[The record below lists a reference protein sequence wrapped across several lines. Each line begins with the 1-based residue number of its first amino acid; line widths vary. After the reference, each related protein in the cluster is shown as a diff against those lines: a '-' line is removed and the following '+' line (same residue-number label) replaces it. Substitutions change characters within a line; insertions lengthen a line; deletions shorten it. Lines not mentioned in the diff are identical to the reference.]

1 MARERS
7 IVVRLRAEVSDFQN
21 QMGQASRS
29 LSDFEKGQQKLGG
42 AATTTMGRL
51 VQSAKINEQQWTNVG
66 RTPTATGAGMAAIGG
81 AALKTGIDYN
91 NLRQTATK
99 SLESVT
105 GSTEA
110 AAAQMRRLD
119 DYGQN
124 SWLMRDVLVRA
135 QQNMSGFGIE
145 TGKVVPYM
153 DALAEAVAGTTG
165 SQQNF
170 EELAQVMGKIQ
181 SQGKITARELN
192 EFGLRG
198 IDAAQL
204 IGDAMGKTADQ
215 IRSEITAGT
224 LDAETALDAL
234 AEGMS
239 TKFEGSSDRM
249 RDTFQGAVDNLKG
262 AWRDLAADMAKPL
275 VDPEGGGALVGLTN
289 TLADFL
295 NSLQALPGPVKGA
308 IGVIGGLTTAAT
320 VGAGAFALLLPKYVQ
335 FKDSL
340 SQLTQIHPQ
349 LGAFTSALG
358 GFAGAAMRLGGV
370 IGGVTIGV
378 AGLLTALKNETEFH
392 ELETLVDNI
401 EGLAEAG
408 KKASEVDL
416 SSIVSD
422 IPELLGIT
430 TIEAENLGDVF
441 DTLLN

>member
-1 MARERS
+1 
-7 IVVRLRAEVSDFQN
+7 
-21 QMGQASRS
+21 
-29 LSDFEKGQQKLGG
+29 
-42 AATTTMGRL
+42 
-51 VQSAKINEQQWTNVG
+51 
-66 RTPTATGAGMAAIGG
+66 
-81 AALKTGIDYN
+81 
-91 NLRQTATK
+91 
-99 SLESVT
+99 
-105 GSTEA
+105 
-110 AAAQMRRLD
+110 
-119 DYGQN
+119 
-124 SWLMRDVLVRA
+124 
-135 QQNMSGFGIE
+135 
-145 TGKVVPYM
+145 
-153 DALAEAVAGTTG
+153 
-165 SQQNF
+165 
-170 EELAQVMGKIQ
+170 
-181 SQGKITARELN
+181 
-192 EFGLRG
+192 
-198 IDAAQL
+198 
-204 IGDAMGKTADQ
+204 
-215 IRSEITAGT
+215 
-224 LDAETALDAL
+224 
-234 AEGMS
+234 
-239 TKFEGSSDRM
+239 
-249 RDTFQGAVDNLKG
+249 DTFQGAVDNLKG

-349 LGAFTSALG
+349 VGAFTSALG

-422 IPELLGIT
+422 MPELLGIT

-441 DTLLN
+441 DTLLNPDMTDKFVNFFGDSMPTYMRDNRQIAEELDDTLTEMLNAGGSEGAAAVEFMDNLGYSAADLKEVLPGASDALVAVKDAASGAAGPSDELVGALEEVGIAADGTVDSLSEYLDLLFETGLAAMSERDAHAQYEESLRGVGDAV